1 MLKKCLTT
9 SFILFSFI
17 ISAVLI
23 TLSACSDS
31 KPTPDRSALA
41 IDPHSFANLTQVQ
54 MTHVQ
59 LDLSADFNN
68 KILSGDAI
76 LTLKYNQKAAEL
88 ILDTRAL
95 TISKV
100 IGFCHNKWQ
109 SLDFSM
115 GKQDKI
121 LGTPLIIQN
130 TEQCPKVKISYQT
143 SPEASGLQWLD
154 KSLTASK
161 QQPFLF
167 TQSEAIHGRSWIPM
181 QDTPAVRV
189 TYEATLHT
197 PRVLRAIMSAHNDP
211 DAPLNGEFHFA
222 MPQAIPPY
230 LIALAIGDLHYHRWS
245 ERSGVWAEP
254 PLLEAAA
261 REFEDTPEMIRATEK
276 LYGKYPWQQYDLLIL
291 PPSFP
296 FGGMENPRVSFITP
310 TVIAGDKS
318 LTSLISHEL
327 AHSWSGNLV
336 TNARWAD
343 IWLNEGFTSYI
354 ENRIV
359 EAVYGKP
366 WAKMEQVISYQA
378 LLEEMKDLE
387 PADQSLVLPLDGR
400 DPDDAFTDVPYTK
413 GAMLLYFLEDRF
425 GREHLDT
432 FLKSYFKQFSFKTI
446 STPEFLAYLNTNLLQ
461 KYPDVGID
469 KSNIEQWLYQPGLPK
484 EAVIPSSRRL
494 EKVAQVIKLWRTH
507 PFAPNV
513 IPGKNWSSQEWVYFL
528 TNIPKKIALSDMEKL
543 DRAFD
548 LTHTSNAEI
557 ALAWFPLVIQN
568 HYQQGFA
575 ALEQH
580 LIKIGRRRLITPLY
594 KLLAK
599 DSELR
604 NWGLEVYQ
612 KARPG
617 YHPLA
622 QGTVDKIF
630 AEKK

>member
-1 MLKKCLTT
+1 MMMLKKYFTRL
-9 SFILFSFI
+9 FILFSTLI
-17 ISAVLI
+17 II
-23 TLSACSDS
+23 SACSDKTVS
-31 KPTPDRSALA
+31 VDKHPAAS
-41 IDPHSFANLTQVQ
+41 DPHSFANTNQVQ
-54 MTHVQ
+54 MTHIQ
-59 LDLSADFNN
+59 LDLRADFDA
-68 KILSGDAI
+68 KILSGNAI
-76 LTLKYNQKAAEL
+76 LTLKYFKKAPEL

-95 TISKV
+95 TINKV
-100 IGFCHNKWQ
+100 SGFCHNKWQ
-109 SLDFSM
+109 PLAFSM
-115 GKQDKI
+115 GKNDKI
-121 LGTPLIIQN
+121 LGTPLIIKN
-130 TEQCPKVKISYQT
+130 AEQCPKVKISYHT
-143 SPEASGLQWLD
+143 SPQASGLQWLD

-161 QQPFLF
+161 KQPFLF

-189 TYEATLHT
+189 TYEAILHT
-197 PRVLRAIMSAHNDP
+197 PKALRAIMSAHNNP
-211 DAPLNGEFHFA
+211 DAPLNGEFHFT

-245 ERSGVWAEP
+245 DRSGVWAEP

-310 TVIAGDKS
+310 TIIAGDKS

-359 EAVYGKP
+359 EAVYGRP

-378 LLEEMKDLE
+378 LVEEMKDLK
-387 PADQSLVLPLDGR
+387 PADQSLVLALDGR

-413 GAMLLYFLEDRF
+413 GAMLLYFLEDKF
-425 GREHLDT
+425 GRKHLDS
-432 FLKSYFKQFSFKTI
+432 FLKDYFKKFSFKTI
-446 STPEFLAYLNTNLLQ
+446 TTPQFLAYLNSHLLK
-461 KYPDVGID
+461 KYPDIGID
-469 KSNIEQWLYQPGLPK
+469 QNTIKQWLYQPGLPK
-484 EAVIPSSRRL
+484 DAVIPNSKRL
-494 EKVAQVIKLWRTH
+494 DKVAQVAKLWKSH
-507 PFAPNV
+507 PLDINV

-528 TNIPKKIALSDMEKL
+528 NNIPKKISVSDMEKL
-543 DRAFD
+543 DKAFN
-548 LTHTSNAEI
+548 LSYTGNAEI

-568 HYQQGFA
+568 HYQKGFS

-599 DSELR
+599 DTELR

-630 AEKK
+630 AEDK